1 VSSSFGGAGGGDG
14 DHPGPKGGDAEQL
27 GEVKA
32 TLGGE
37 AERRKTLSNFSMKK
51 FVVYE

>member
-1 VSSSFGGAGGGDG
+1 MSSSFGGAGGGDG

-37 AERRKTLSNFSMKK
+37 AERRKTLSNFSMKI